1 MKNLYFF
8 FALLL
13 SVTTWGYAQSS
24 FTLES
29 SSIRYNG
36 YHVARDWSGV
46 STAAKGILILEE
58 GVPQR
63 IAISVPLNSFDSNS
77 SNRDSNALRVLNALK
92 FPEVRFYSENIR
104 EIDAKTV
111 ELSGF
116 FELNGLGEDY
126 RIILY
131 AEEKDNLYEIS
142 GEFKVNLLDFDLKLP
157 RFLLK
162 PIDENVEL
170 AVNLKFKQNNQK

>member
-1 MKNLYFF
+1 MKNLYLF
-8 FALLL
+8 LLL
-13 SVTTWGYAQSS
+13 SVTIWSYAQSS

-29 SSIRYNG
+29 SSIRYSG
-36 YHVARDWSGV
+36 YHVAHDWSGV
-46 STAAKGILILEE
+46 STAAKGILIREE

-104 EIDAKTV
+104 EIGTETV

-116 FELNGLGEDY
+116 FELNGLRKEY
-126 RIILY
+126 RIVLDLEY
-131 AEEKDNLYEIS
+131 RDNLYEIS

-162 PIDENVEL
+162 PIDENIDL
-170 AVNLKFKQNNQK
+170 AVNLKFKQNN

>member
-1 MKNLYFF
+1 MKSLYLFLF
-8 FALLL
+8 LLL
-13 SVTTWGYAQSS
+13 SVTIGSYAQFS

-36 YHVARDWSGV
+36 YHVAHDWSGV
-46 STAAKGILILEE
+46 STTAKGILIREE
-58 GVPQR
+58 GVPHR

-104 EIDAKTV
+104 EIDAETV

-116 FELNGLGEDY
+116 FELNGLRKEY
-126 RIILY
+126 RVILN
-131 AEEKDNLYEIS
+131 AEEYGDLYEIS
-142 GEFKVNLLDFDLKLP
+142 GEFKVNLLEFDLKLP

-162 PIDENVEL
+162 PIDENIDL
-170 AVNLKFKQNNQK
+170 TVNLKFKQNS

>member
-1 MKNLYFF
+1 MNNLYLFF
-8 FALLL
+8 VFLL
-13 SVTTWGYAQSS
+13 SATIWGYSQST

-36 YHVARDWSGV
+36 YHVAHDWSGV
-46 STAAKGILILEE
+46 STAAKGILIREE

-104 EIDAKTV
+104 EIDTESV

-116 FELNGLGEDY
+116 FELNGLRKEY
-126 RIILY
+126 RLILKVQEY
-131 AEEKDNLYEIS
+131 ENSYEIS

-162 PIDENVEL
+162 PIDENIDL
-170 AVNLKFKQNNQK
+170 TVNLKFKQNS

>member
-1 MKNLYFF
+1 MKHLYLFLV
-8 FALLL
+8 LLV

-29 SSIRYNG
+29 STIQYSG
-36 YHVARDWSGV
+36 YHVAHDWSGV
-46 STAAKGILILEE
+46 STAAKGILIRDE
-58 GVPQR
+58 GGPQR

-104 EIDAKTV
+104 EIDSQSV

-116 FELNGLGEDY
+116 FELNGLRKEY
-126 RIILY
+126 RIILKVQ
-131 AEEKDNLYEIS
+131 EHENLYEIS
-142 GEFKVNLLDFDLKLP
+142 GEFKVNLLDFNLKLP

-162 PIDENVEL
+162 PIDENIDL
-170 AVNLKFKQNNQK
+170 AVNLKFKQNS

>member
-1 MKNLYFF
+1 MKHLYFF
-8 FALLL
+8 LFFFL
-13 SVTTWGYAQSS
+13 SVTIVSHAQTS

-29 SSIRYNG
+29 SSIRYSG
-36 YHVARDWSGV
+36 YHVAHDWSGV
-46 STAAKGILILEE
+46 STAAKGILIREK
-58 GVPQR
+58 GVTQR

-92 FPEVRFYSENIR
+92 FPEVRFYSKNIR
-104 EIDAKTV
+104 EIDAGSV

-116 FELNGLGEDY
+116 FELNGLRKEY
-126 RIILY
+126 RVILN
-131 AEEKDNLYEIS
+131 AKEQDTLYEMS

-162 PIDENVEL
+162 PIEENIDL
-170 AVNLKFKQNNQK
+170 AVKLKFKQNS